1 MFDRGDEKSCLTLI
15 FKGFS
20 KSTHLWYTI
29 FPMCTNREFDRK
41 GSARHIRRL
50 AAFFIAAVLLL
61 LGTVPVHGASGA
73 YLNYLFKDIYV
84 DGYHINN
91 FQLEDPVCIY
101 KGSAYIP
108 LDGLFSSLLG
118 LEHLTGGGAVQLK
131 KTDAVHY
138 SAPSDLRFNDN
149 HFEDR
154 TGVPIYSGTEF
165 YLVEE
170 FLDPSAVTE
179 AAREAQRLVRYGQQL
194 AGIFQSKDP
203 AGDNMSVTAD
213 APAVQEDEPVRLDL
227 KASDFFDC
235 GGTLYV
241 RLTALTSLEQL
252 PYTAYFDSI
261 GGLSI
266 STDASVSAQY
276 LFSNDNR
283 SYIEGRAA
291 YMRNAQPALTENDSI
306 ILEYLF
312 RHEATVHGLDQDF
325 LMALCRTEST
335 YDLSLLERKSPIGL
349 MQLMPRTVTGSGWTI
364 EEVRDKHGNIQ
375 FGASYIAALIEMY
388 NGNETKAL
396 AAYNQGSGKVASGN
410 YSTGYSAKVQSYR
423 TSLINWC
430 SSHGYSNTFHEVS
443 ERLTGK

>member
-1 MFDRGDEKSCLTLI
+1 
-15 FKGFS
+15 
-20 KSTHLWYTI
+20 
-29 FPMCTNREFDRK
+29 
-41 GSARHIRRL
+41 
-50 AAFFIAAVLLL
+50 
-61 LGTVPVHGASGA
+61 
-73 YLNYLFKDIYV
+73 
-84 DGYHINN
+84 
-91 FQLEDPVCIY
+91 
-101 KGSAYIP
+101 
-108 LDGLFSSLLG
+108 
-118 LEHLTGGGAVQLK
+118 
-131 KTDAVHY
+131 
-138 SAPSDLRFNDN
+138 
-149 HFEDR
+149 
-154 TGVPIYSGTEF
+154 
-165 YLVEE
+165 
-170 FLDPSAVTE
+170 
-179 AAREAQRLVRYGQQL
+179 
-194 AGIFQSKDP
+194 
-203 AGDNMSVTAD
+203 
-213 APAVQEDEPVRLDL
+213 
-227 KASDFFDC
+227 
-235 GGTLYV
+235 
-241 RLTALTSLEQL
+241 QL